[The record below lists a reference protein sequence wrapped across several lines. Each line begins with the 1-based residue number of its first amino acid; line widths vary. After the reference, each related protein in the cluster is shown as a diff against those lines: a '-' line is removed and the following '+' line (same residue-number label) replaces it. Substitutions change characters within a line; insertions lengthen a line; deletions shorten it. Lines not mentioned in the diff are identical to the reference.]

1 MIHSML
7 LTKSHAHFP
16 NPNPNHNPNTTRA
29 TIPSRQTQG
38 AAMVDNSA
46 AKTDDT
52 LDVVLQIAC
61 AQKYEAD
68 WFDEVRN
75 VPKIPLQLTGTVD
88 AHTLCSFSRL
98 AYLYLVLVATCSQNN
113 MLFRQSTTN

>member
-7 LTKSHAHFP
+7 FTKSHAHF
-16 NPNPNHNPNTTRA
+16 PNHNPNTTRA
-29 TIPSRQTQG
+29 TIPSRPTQG
-38 AAMVDNSA
+38 AVMVDCSA

-61 AQKYEAD
+61 SQKYEAD

-75 VPKIPLQLTGTVD
+75 VPKIPLLLTGTVD
-88 AHTLCSFSRL
+88 AHTLCSFFRL
-98 AYLYLVLVATCSQNN
+98 AY
-113 MLFRQSTTN
+113 